1 MQTTL
6 FRDRRE
12 AGRRLAETLRPMASS
27 ADFVVLGLPRGGIPV
42 AFEVA
47 IALDVPLDV
56 CVVRKLGVPGHEELA
71 MGAIASGG
79 VQMLDARLIRALQIP
94 QNEIER
100 TLAREQLELDR
111 RERAYRSGRPTME
124 VRGRTV
130 ILVDDGVATGASM
143 TAAVAALRR
152 RDPRE
157 IIVAVPVASKSAC
170 TDLTRVA
177 NGCICVAT
185 PEPFYGVGQWYADFE
200 QTTDDQVRE
209 LLAAANARAPTV
221 PRAAAVL
228 TE

>member
-1 MQTTL
+1 MRTTQ

-12 AGRRLAETLRPMASS
+12 AGRRLAETLRPMAAS
-27 ADFVVLGLPRGGIPV
+27 ADLVVLGLPRGGIPV

-47 IALDVPLDV
+47 DAFDAPLDV

-79 VQMLDARLIRALQIP
+79 VQLLDARVIRALKISEE
-94 QNEIER
+94 EIQR
-100 TLAREQLELDR
+100 TLAREQLELER
-111 RERAYRSGRPTME
+111 RERAYRGDRGTVE

-130 ILVDDGVATGASM
+130 ILVDDGMATGASM

-157 IIVAVPVASKSAC
+157 IIVAVPVASKAAC
-170 TDLTRVA
+170 TALRGVA

-185 PEPFYGVGQWYADFE
+185 PEPFYGVGQWYLDFE

-209 LLAAANARAPTV
+209 RLAAANTRAV
-221 PRAAAVL
+221 AAPRSRAVL